1 MSSGSCLLIRLNW
14 IFAKCCR
21 IRVFLP
27 YWVKTGYKTLIQK
40 RLFFN
45 ISLPLHSSIFVYS
58 GVPQTPHQSEILSP
72 ETNSTCVER
81 HCIMVLSRL
90 KLLKLCFKLVHFQDQ
105 LRWNLFVNNAMF
117 DVRSILKQC
126 ELWDITNLTPF
137 SRTIYQQ
144 INIWLQMSTTVKQ
157 SLLLVLN
164 VQ

>member
-1 MSSGSCLLIRLNW
+1 MISSHIEWTQAIRHS
-14 IFAKCCR
+14 
-21 IRVFLP
+21 
-27 YWVKTGYKTLIQK
+27 YKK
-40 RLFFN
+40 GLFFN

-58 GVPQTPHQSEILSP
+58 GVSQTPHQSEILSP

-81 HCIMVLSRL
+81 HCIIVLSRL

-126 ELWDITNLTPF
+126 ELWNITNLTPL

-144 INIWLQMSTTVKQ
+144 INIWLQMSTTTVKQ